1 MKFCCAD
8 SDCGGNLPSL
18 CKGRWH
24 AKRDGRVV
32 SYKAQAVAANRNV
45 RKQKV
50 SERFSLFRRFKAIEI
65 AVAPVV
71 FACIMPVKGEM
82 IISLS

>member
-1 MKFCCAD
+1 MPEGLFLTKYKLLPQTETF
-8 SDCGGNLPSL
+8 GN
-18 CKGRWH
+18 K
-24 AKRDGRVV
+24 
-32 SYKAQAVAANRNV
+32 N
-45 RKQKV
+45 V